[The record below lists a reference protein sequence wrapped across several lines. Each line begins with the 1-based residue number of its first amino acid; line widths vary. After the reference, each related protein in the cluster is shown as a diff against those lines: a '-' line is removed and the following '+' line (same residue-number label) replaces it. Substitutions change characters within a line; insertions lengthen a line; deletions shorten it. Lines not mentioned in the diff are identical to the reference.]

1 MRSPR
6 ELRSEWTATA
16 LMLAAV
22 TACTFFLHAHSVD
35 VDEATAVRR
44 QQLDQFAAVADDT
57 PRHSDLRAFDGLF
70 GAYALSREHTEWGGF
85 LTLRPQAEAVR

>member
-16 LMLAAV
+16 LMLSAV
-22 TACTFFLHAHSVD
+22 TACAYFLHAHSID
-35 VDEATAVRR
+35 VDEATEVRR
-44 QQLDQFAAVADDT
+44 RQLDHFVAVVDDA

-70 GAYALSREHTEWGGF
+70 GAYALSRENTEWGGF
-85 LTLRPQAEAVR
+85 LTLRPQAEVVR